1 MIGCGNPVIRIPV
14 VSCLLY
20 VFLLLVSE
28 AVAYPFLVV
37 GDDHAV
43 EVVACGGSGFSHPLP
58 ESAYGCRQLCEHL
71 VHVPVSGQVVE
82 AAERPLPFA
91 ESD

>member
-14 VSCLLY
+14 FSCLLY
-20 VFLLLVSE
+20 VFRLLVSE

-43 EVVACGGSGFSHPLP
+43 EVVACGGSGLPHPLP
-58 ESAYGCRQLCEHL
+58 EPAYGFGDFREHL